1 MSQFE
6 VIRDLG
12 ETFKELLK
20 ESFKTNGFTTVSVG
34 TEKPKKDN
42 IKALPTVNVYLY
54 HIGFEQNY
62 RERHDALVST
72 HDRQGNVVE
81 FFRDG
86 PVYLN
91 AHFAVSVWGN
101 SPGEENLLLGL
112 VIKTMIENTLVT
124 GDRLRGDAFYPDDKL
139 NIHPNIQADQ
149 NDLMSFWRAM
159 NEEIRP
165 TLFYSVRFRIESDRR
180 SSSVHRVIGRDFAV
194 NR

>member
-12 ETFKELLK
+12 ETLKELLK
-20 ESFKTNGFTTVSVG
+20 DSFKANGFTTVSVG

-42 IKALPTVNVYLY
+42 IKALPTVNTYLY

-112 VIKTMIENTLVT
+112 VIKTLIENTLVT
-124 GDRLRGDAFYPDDKL
+124 GDRLKGDAFYPDDKL

-149 NDLMSFWRAM
+149 NDLMSFWRSM

-180 SSSVHRVIGRDFAV
+180 SSSVHKVIGRDFAV

>member
-12 ETFKELLK
+12 ETLKELLK
-20 ESFKTNGFTTVSVG
+20 ESFKTNGFTTVTVG

-42 IKALPTVNVYLY
+42 IKNLPTVNCYLY
-54 HIGFEQNY
+54 HVGFAQNY
-62 RERHDALVST
+62 RERTDNLVST
-72 HDRQGNVVE
+72 HDRAGNIVE

-91 AHFAVSVWGN
+91 AYFAISVWGN

-112 VIKTMIENTLVT
+112 VIKTYIENTLIT
-124 GDRLRGDAFYPDDKL
+124 TPNLKGDSWYPDDQL
-139 NIHPNIQADQ
+139 NIHPNLQADQ
-149 NDLMSFWRAM
+149 NDLMSFWRSM

-165 TLFYSVRFRIESDRR
+165 TLFYHVRFRVESDRR
-180 SSSVHRVIGRDFAV
+180 SSEVHRVIGKDIAI

>member
-12 ETFKELLK
+12 DTLKELLK
-20 ESFKTNGFTTVSVG
+20 ESFKGNGFTTVSVG

-42 IKALPTVNVYLY
+42 IKALPTVNTYLY
-54 HIGFEQNY
+54 HIGFAQNY
-62 RERHDALVST
+62 RERTDALVST
-72 HDRQGNVVE
+72 HDRHGNVVE

-91 AHFAVSVWGN
+91 AYFAISVWGN

-112 VIKTMIENTLVT
+112 VIKTLIENTLVT
-124 GDRLRGDAFYPDDKL
+124 GDRLKGDSFYPDDTL
-139 NIHPNIQADQ
+139 NIHPNLQADQ
-149 NDLMSFWRAM
+149 NDLMSFWRSM

-165 TLFYSVRFRIESDRR
+165 TLFYHIRFRIESDRR
-180 SSSVHRVIGRDFAV
+180 SSEVRRVIGRDFAV
-194 NR
+194 KR